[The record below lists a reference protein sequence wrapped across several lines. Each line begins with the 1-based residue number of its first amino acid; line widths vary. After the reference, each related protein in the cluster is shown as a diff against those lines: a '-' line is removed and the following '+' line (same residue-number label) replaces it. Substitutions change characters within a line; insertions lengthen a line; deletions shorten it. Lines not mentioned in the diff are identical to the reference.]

1 MKGEV
6 LGVERRRRW
15 SDAEKLSI
23 LASVGVNG
31 ATVTEVARHYEITR
45 SQVYGWRRDLKRKRL
60 APVGAPA
67 RFVSLAPVLP
77 DLESREDWSGGES
90 IVEIVLRGGR
100 LLRVSGDLDGA
111 TLARLIRVTE
121 AA

>member
-1 MKGEV
+1 MT
-6 LGVERRRRW
+6 LFPYTT
-15 SDAEKLSI
+15 LF
-23 LASVGVNG
+23 
-31 ATVTEVARHYEITR
+31 R
-45 SQVYGWRRDLKRKRL
+45 S
-60 APVGAPA
+60 
-67 RFVSLAPVLP
+67 VSLAPVLP
-77 DLESREDWSGGES
+77 DLESREDWSGRES